1 MALASQWLCAH
12 VQDATQCLVCHSGI
26 VTGTSIFWVV
36 SLALPQALMRRPKFT
51 SDDTRHLG
59 PTLLS
64 LPGPSKETSHKVTEA
79 LLTPATARWIHI
91 HQLSV

>member
-36 SLALPQALMRRPKFT
+36 SLALPRALMRRPKFT
-51 SDDTRHLG
+51 SLTVES
-59 PTLLS
+59 PT
-64 LPGPSKETSHKVTEA
+64 G
-79 LLTPATARWIHI
+79 R
-91 HQLSV
+91 